1 MPRYFFALTD
11 QDSLSLADD
20 EEGEEFD
27 RVEAARG
34 YAMAVAREL
43 SRNAQP
49 HAFVGCHISVVD
61 EQGVVVFKVP
71 LYSRDP

>member
-11 QDSLSLADD
+11 KDSLSLAED
-20 EEGEEFD
+20 EDGEEFD
-27 RVEAARG
+27 RVDAARR

-43 SRNAQP
+43 SRNELP

-71 LYSRDP
+71 LYSQDP

>member
-11 QDSLSLADD
+11 KDSLSLAED
-20 EEGEEFD
+20 EDGEEFD
-27 RVEAARG
+27 RVDAARR
-34 YAMAVAREL
+34 YAMAIAREL
-43 SRNAQP
+43 SRNEPP
-49 HAFVGCHISVVD
+49 HAFVGWHISVVD